1 MKEIHAY
8 QNEDGTYRV
17 EICGTT
23 KDTRY
28 LGRCKYNDTIEYK
41 TEIPRAKLN
50 IEALILADDE
60 KKLVSL
66 TLDTKENQNETII
79 QM

>member
-28 LGRCKYNDTIEYK
+28 MGKCKYEDTIEYK

-50 IEALILADDE
+50 IEALMLADGE
-60 KKLVSL
+60 NKLITL
-66 TLDTKENQNETII
+66 TLDKENQ
-79 QM
+79 Q

>member
-17 EICGTT
+17 EICGTA

-28 LGRCKYNDTIEYK
+28 MGKCKYEELIETK
-41 TEIPRAKLN
+41 TEIHRAKLN
-50 IEALILADDE
+50 IEISPLADGE
-60 KKLVSL
+60 NKLITL
-66 TLDTKENQNETII
+66 TLLNKENN
-79 QM
+79 